1 LIREHTFIQLHLPET
16 YAQRSSYTRKLARV
30 QNKLAE
36 RIPFKIRN
44 TAAYEI
50 VIVCTFAHISYP
62 RFIYIHEHVHVV
74 LLKYAYQIYRLNT
87 FRQKILRRIS

>member
-1 LIREHTFIQLHLPET
+1 MQLHVQET
-16 YAQRSSYTRKLARV
+16 YAQRSSYTRKLAHV

-36 RIPFKIRN
+36 RIPFKIKDN
-44 TAAYEI
+44 AAYEI
-50 VIVCTFAHISYP
+50 VIVCTFTHMSYP

-74 LLKYAYQIYRLNT
+74 LLKYAYQIYRLKT